1 MAAES
6 LNWNLDKFEQRYRL
20 TMHDERSAEIHQA
33 FLTLGCVLICWNTR
47 TCPVL
52 IGAIPRRACARTTK
66 RTWRDQANVPHSIE
80 WSSQVALPVGYSVGC
95 PGDRLGEHDQGAPK
109 LSHRLHRGNSQLRQ
123 GLRDRFV
130 KGDVGAELPGARQ

>member
-33 FLTLGCVLICWNTR
+33 FLTLGCVLICWNTL

-80 WSSQVALPVGYSVGC
+80 WSSQVALPV
-95 PGDRLGEHDQGAPK
+95 DTQLGAPATG
-109 LSHRLHRGNSQLRQ
+109 SASTIRVRRNSATVFIVVTPSS
-123 GLRDRFV
+123 DKVFV
-130 KGDVGAELPGARQ
+130 IGS